1 MKAGRGREGAG
12 RGGEGQGS
20 ALGRSVE
27 AGGRGGGV
35 LNIPELEVAL
45 TGGGKLR
52 SQIPRGCGQRLLL
65 LFRRRV
71 VSRLFPI
78 QWTAAGQ
85 ASLSLIVSWSLPKFM
100 FIESVMQS
108 SHLI

>member
-1 MKAGRGREGAG
+1 M
-12 RGGEGQGS
+12 
-20 ALGRSVE
+20 GRSVK

-45 TGGGKLR
+45 TRGRKLR
-52 SQIPRGCGQRLLL
+52 SQTPSGCGQRLLL
-65 LFRRRV
+65 LLFRRPV

-85 ASLSLIVSWSLPKFM
+85 ASLSLIISWSLPKFM
-100 FIESVMQS
+100 FIVSVKLL
-108 SHLI
+108 SHLIL